1 MSNNSSDINLKAFE
15 ELSGLTFIIP
25 SQQRGY
31 KWTPKNVKELLKD
44 LWEFSKQGNKNMYCL
59 QPIAVVKHEEGK
71 YEVLDGQQRLT
82 TLFLLYKY
90 LTQKNAYT
98 FEFERDNNEADNN
111 RWDFLT
117 DIDKEEKLDD
127 SQIDRFYIT
136 KAYET
141 IKDAFEK
148 EPHEIF
154 PGPEKDNPK
163 KVFKDLL
170 KATRELKSVQVIWY
184 ETPKEKAHETFR
196 NLNSGKISLSN
207 SDLIKGILL
216 NRVNG
221 LPSEHHH
228 MVARQLEEME
238 QALNQNKFW
247 FMLSREEPKHPY
259 TRMDL
264 LYNVVA
270 NVREEDVRIDY
281 RTSFRWFAENDN
293 KSLIEKWKQVR
304 HTFLRLYDLYTD
316 TYTYHYIGFLTY
328 HHKGD
333 TIKRIYELI
342 EENEKCSKQEFISQL
357 RTSIQKIVN
366 PKEDRE
372 IKDYSYINNSAN
384 ELRDLLLLHNIETL
398 LQRYQTL
405 KDSKQYQLQ
414 YEFEQFPFEVLYKQ
428 NWDIEHIASQTDN
441 SLRNENEWTRWLQ
454 SIKADYP
461 SYFNY
466 DGDINEDSLKA
477 KIQRYKINFE
487 KEKNKNNFNQLYGVI
502 IRYNEEETLGNEAI
516 KKDEKDNIGNLV
528 LLDRHTNRSYK
539 NDLFPQK
546 RKAIITADGLGANVE
561 TRQFIPL
568 CTMQCF
574 TKAYNKE
581 NNVKLN
587 AWTKADAEA
596 YLEDIK
602 EKLSK
607 YFTNK
612 KEQDNELH

>member
-1 MSNNSSDINLKAFE
+1 MSNNSSEINLKAFE

-59 QPIAVVKHEEGK
+59 QPIAVVKHEERK

-98 FEFERDNNEADNN
+98 FEFERDNNESNNN

-117 DIDKEEKLDD
+117 AIDKEEKLDD

-163 KVFKDLL
+163 KVFEDLL

-207 SDLIKGILL
+207 SDLIKGLLL

-221 LPSEHHH
+221 LPSEHHN

-238 QALNQNKFW
+238 QVLNQNKFW
-247 FMLSREEPKHPY
+247 FMLSHEEPKHPY

-264 LYNVVA
+264 LYNIVA
-270 NVREEDVRIDY
+270 NASEEEVRIDY

-293 KSLIEKWKQVR
+293 GNLLEKWKQVR

-333 TIKRIYELI
+333 TIKRIYKLI
-342 EENEKCSKQEFISQL
+342 EENEKYSKQRFVSQL
-357 RTSIQKIVN
+357 RTSIQQIVN
-366 PKEDRE
+366 PNKERE
-372 IKDYSYINNSAN
+372 IKDYSYSNNSAN

-405 KDSKQYQLQ
+405 KNSKQYQLQ

-428 NWDIEHIASQTDN
+428 NWDIEHIASRTDN
-441 SLRNENEWTRWLQ
+441 SLRNEKEWTNWLK
-454 SIKADYP
+454 SIDADYP
-461 SYFNY
+461 SYFNF

-487 KEKNKNNFNQLYGVI
+487 KEKNKNNFNQLYEVI

-539 NDLFPQK
+539 NNLFPQK

-581 NNVKLN
+581 NNAKLN

-596 YLEDIK
+596 YIEDIK

>member
-1 MSNNSSDINLKAFE
+1 MNNNSKEINLKAFK
-15 ELSGLTFIIP
+15 ELLGLTFIIP

-31 KWTPKNVKELLKD
+31 KWTPKNVRDLLKD
-44 LWEFSKQGNKNMYCL
+44 LWEFSKQKNKNMYCL
-59 QPIAVVKHEEGK
+59 QPIAVVKHEERK

-98 FEFERDNNEADNN
+98 FEFERDNNESDNN

-117 DIDKEEKLDD
+117 VIDKREKLDD

-148 EPHEIF
+148 EPHKIF

-163 KVFKDLL
+163 KVFEELL
-170 KATRELKSVQVIWY
+170 KATREKKSVQVIWY
-184 ETPKEKAHETFR
+184 ETPKEKAYETFR

-207 SDLIKGILL
+207 SDLIKGLLL

-221 LPSEHHH
+221 LPSEHHN

-247 FMLSREEPKHPY
+247 FMLSREEPKYPY
-259 TRMDL
+259 TRMDF
-264 LYNVVA
+264 LYNIVA
-270 NVREEDVRIDY
+270 NVSEEEVRIDY

-293 KSLIEKWKQVR
+293 ESLLEKWKQVR

-328 HHKGD
+328 HYKGD
-333 TIKRIYELI
+333 TVKRIYKLI
-342 EENEKCSKQEFISQL
+342 EDNEKYSKQRFVSQL
-357 RTSIQKIVN
+357 RTSIQQIVN
-366 PKEDRE
+366 PNKERE
-372 IKDYSYINNSAN
+372 IKDYSYSNNSAN
-384 ELRDLLLLHNIETL
+384 ELRDLLLLYNIETL

-428 NWDIEHIASQTDN
+428 RWDIEHIASQTDN
-441 SLRNENEWTRWLQ
+441 SLRKEKEWTSWLQ
-454 SIKADYP
+454 SVEADYP

-487 KEKNKNNFNQLYGVI
+487 KEKNKNNFNQLYEVI

-516 KKDEKDNIGNLV
+516 KEDEKDNIWNLV

-596 YLEDIK
+596 YIEDIK

-607 YFTNK
+607 YLTNK
-612 KEQDNELH
+612 KRPRL

>member
-31 KWTPKNVKELLKD
+31 KWTSKNVKELLKD
-44 LWEFSKQGNKNMYCL
+44 LWEFSKQENKNMYCL
-59 QPIAVVKHEEGK
+59 QPVAVVKHEERK

-117 DIDKEEKLDD
+117 AINKKEKLDD

-148 EPHEIF
+148 KPQEIF

-163 KVFKDLL
+163 KVFEDLL

-207 SDLIKGILL
+207 SDLIKGLLL

-221 LPSEHHH
+221 LPSEHHN

-264 LYNVVA
+264 LYNIVA
-270 NVREEDVRIDY
+270 NASEEEVRIDY
-281 RTSFRWFAENDN
+281 RTSFRWFAEDDN

-304 HTFLRLYDLYTD
+304 HTFLRMYDLYTD

-333 TIKRIYELI
+333 TIKRIYKLI

-357 RTSIQKIVN
+357 RTSIQQIVN
-366 PKEDRE
+366 PNKERE

-384 ELRDLLLLHNIETL
+384 ELRDLLLLHNVETL

-405 KDSKQYQLQ
+405 KNSKQYQLQ

-441 SLRNENEWTRWLQ
+441 SLRNEKEWTNWLK
-454 SIKADYP
+454 SIEADYP
-461 SYFNY
+461 SYFKY

-477 KIQRYKINFE
+477 KIQRYKIAFE
-487 KEKNKNNFNQLYGVI
+487 KEKSKNNFNQLYAVI

-516 KKDEKDNIGNLV
+516 KEDEKDNIGNLV
-528 LLDRHTNRSYK
+528 LLDKHTNRS
-539 NDLFPQK
+539 
-546 RKAIITADGLGANVE
+546 
-561 TRQFIPL
+561 
-568 CTMQCF
+568 
-574 TKAYNKE
+574 
-581 NNVKLN
+581 
-587 AWTKADAEA
+587 
-596 YLEDIK
+596 
-602 EKLSK
+602 
-607 YFTNK
+607 
-612 KEQDNELH
+612 H

>member
-1 MSNNSSDINLKAFE
+1 MNNNSKEINLKAFK
-15 ELSGLTFIIP
+15 ELLGLTFIIP

-31 KWTPKNVKELLKD
+31 KWTPKNVKDLLKD
-44 LWEFSKQGNKNMYCL
+44 LREFSKQKNKNMYCL
-59 QPIAVVKHEEGK
+59 QPIAVVKHEERK

-98 FEFERDNNEADNN
+98 FEFERDNNESDNN
-111 RWDFLT
+111 SWDFLT
-117 DIDKEEKLDD
+117 AIDKEEKLDD

-136 KAYET
+136 KAYKT

-163 KVFKDLL
+163 KVFEKLL
-170 KATRELKSVQVIWY
+170 NAKREQKSVQVIWY

-207 SDLIKGILL
+207 SDLIKGLLL

-221 LPSEHHH
+221 LPSEQHN

-238 QALNQNKFW
+238 QVLNQNKFW
-247 FMLSREEPKHPY
+247 FMLSREEPKYPY
-259 TRMDL
+259 TRMDF
-264 LYNVVA
+264 LYNIVA
-270 NVREEDVRIDY
+270 NVSEEEVRIDY

-293 KSLIEKWKQVR
+293 ESLLEKWKQVR

-328 HHKGD
+328 HYKGD
-333 TIKRIYELI
+333 TIKRIYKLI
-342 EENEKCSKQEFISQL
+342 EDNEKYSKQRFVSQL
-357 RTSIQKIVN
+357 RTSIQQIVN
-366 PKEDRE
+366 PNKERE
-372 IKDYSYINNSAN
+372 IKDYSYSNNSAN
-384 ELRDLLLLHNIETL
+384 ELRDLLLLYNIETL

-428 NWDIEHIASQTDN
+428 RWDIEHIASQTDN
-441 SLRNENEWTRWLQ
+441 SLRKEKEWTSWLQ
-454 SIKADYP
+454 SVEADYP

-487 KEKNKNNFNQLYGVI
+487 KEKNKNNFNQLYEVI

-516 KKDEKDNIGNLV
+516 KEDEKDNIWNLV

-596 YLEDIK
+596 YIEDIK

-607 YFTNK
+607 YLTNK
-612 KEQDNELH
+612 KRPRL

>member
-59 QPIAVVKHEEGK
+59 QPIAVVKHEERK

-111 RWDFLT
+111 RWDFST
-117 DIDKEEKLDD
+117 AMDKKERLDD
-127 SQIDRFYIT
+127 SQTDRFYIT

-148 EPHEIF
+148 KPQEIF
-154 PGPEKDNPK
+154 PGLEKENLK
-163 KVFKDLL
+163 ELFEELL

-207 SDLIKGILL
+207 SDLIKGLLL

-221 LPSEHHH
+221 LPSEHHN

-238 QALNQNKFW
+238 QVLNQNKFW
-247 FMLSREEPKHPY
+247 FMLSHEEPKHPY

-264 LYNVVA
+264 LYNIVA
-270 NVREEDVRIDY
+270 NASEEEVRIDY

-293 KSLIEKWKQVR
+293 GNLLEKWKQVR
-304 HTFLRLYDLYTD
+304 HTFLRMYDLYTD

-328 HHKGD
+328 HQKGD
-333 TIKRIYELI
+333 TIKRIYKLI
-342 EENEKCSKQEFISQL
+342 EENEKYSKQEFISQL
-357 RTSIQKIVN
+357 RTSIQQIVN
-366 PKEDRE
+366 PNKERE

-384 ELRDLLLLHNIETL
+384 ELRDLLLLHNVETL

-441 SLRNENEWTRWLQ
+441 SLRNEKERTNWLK
-454 SIKADYP
+454 SIDADYP
-461 SYFNY
+461 SYFNF

-487 KEKNKNNFNQLYGVI
+487 KEKNKDNFNQLYEVI

-528 LLDRHTNRSYK
+528 LLDKHTNRSYK
-539 NDLFPQK
+539 NALFTQK
-546 RKAIITADGLGANVE
+546 RKTIITADGLGAKDE

-581 NNVKLN
+581 NNAKLN

-596 YLEDIK
+596 YIEDIK

>member
-1 MSNNSSDINLKAFE
+1 MNNNSKEINLKAFK
-15 ELSGLTFIIP
+15 ELLGLTFIIP

-31 KWTPKNVKELLKD
+31 KWTPKNVKDLLKD
-44 LWEFSKQGNKNMYCL
+44 LWEFSKQKNKNMYCL
-59 QPIAVVKHEEGK
+59 QPIAVVKHEERK

-98 FEFERDNNEADNN
+98 FEFERDNNESDNN
-111 RWDFLT
+111 SWDFLT
-117 DIDKEEKLDD
+117 AIDKEEKLDD

-136 KAYET
+136 KAYKT

-163 KVFKDLL
+163 KVFEKLL
-170 KATRELKSVQVIWY
+170 NAKREQKSVQVIWY

-207 SDLIKGILL
+207 SDLIKGLLL

-221 LPSEHHH
+221 LPSEQHN

-238 QALNQNKFW
+238 QVLNQNKFW
-247 FMLSREEPKHPY
+247 FMLSREEPKYPY
-259 TRMDL
+259 TRMDF
-264 LYNVVA
+264 LYNIVA
-270 NVREEDVRIDY
+270 NVSEEEVRIDY

-293 KSLIEKWKQVR
+293 ESLLEKWKQVR

-328 HHKGD
+328 HYKGD
-333 TIKRIYELI
+333 TIKRIYKLI
-342 EENEKCSKQEFISQL
+342 EDNEKYSKQRFVSQL
-357 RTSIQKIVN
+357 RTSIQQIVN
-366 PKEDRE
+366 PNKERE
-372 IKDYSYINNSAN
+372 IKDYSYSNNSAN
-384 ELRDLLLLHNIETL
+384 ELRDLLLLYNIETL

-428 NWDIEHIASQTDN
+428 RWDIEHIASQTDN
-441 SLRNENEWTRWLQ
+441 SLRKEKEWTSWLQ
-454 SIKADYP
+454 SVEADYP

-487 KEKNKNNFNQLYGVI
+487 KEKNKNNFNQLYEVI

-516 KKDEKDNIGNLV
+516 KEDEKDNIWNLV

-596 YLEDIK
+596 YIEDIK

-607 YFTNK
+607 YLTNK
-612 KEQDNELH
+612 KRPRL